1 MVKHSV
7 RTVRKICVNAIVVGA
22 SVAAASNATAQE
34 RAPVSTPLKVQ
45 VVLSR
50 YDGDKKLAS
59 MPYTM
64 LVNAGDRDNRVTLRM
79 GVALP
84 IATGAKDGPAVSFH
98 DVGTNMDC
106 TATLAEGGRYR
117 INLAVNHTS
126 VYESEQSHLQ
136 AAVPRP
142 GASAQLIR
150 SFTSSFFLNLK
161 DGETGQSIA
170 ATDPVTGEVMK
181 IDVTVAVVKS

>member
-1 MVKHSV
+1 MK
-7 RTVRKICVNAIVVGA
+7 RTFWIWV
-22 SVAAASNATAQE
+22 SAAVLIATTSARAQE
-34 RAPVSTPLKVQ
+34 KSSVPAVSLKVQ

-50 YDGDKKLAS
+50 YEGERKLAS

-84 IATGAKDGPAVSFH
+84 VTTTGKDGPIVSVY

-106 TATLAEGGRYR
+106 TATVGDAGRFK

-126 VYESEQSHLQ
+126 VLESDQKQLQ
-136 AAVPRP
+136 AAIPRP

-150 SFTSSFFLNLK
+150 SFTSSFSLNLK

-181 IDVTVAVVKS
+181 IDVTVHVVR

>member
-1 MVKHSV
+1 MT
-7 RTVRKICVNAIVVGA
+7 RNLGTIALLCTL
-22 SVAAASNATAQE
+22 AAASIRAQDKP
-34 RAPVSTPLKVQ
+34 APPATPLKVQ

-50 YDGDKKLAS
+50 FDGERKLAS
-59 MPYTM
+59 MPYTL
-64 LVNAGDRDNRVTLRM
+64 LVNAGERDNRVTLRM

-84 IATGAKDGPAVSFH
+84 VGNSGKDGAAVSVY

-106 TATLAEGGRYR
+106 TATPGDGGRFR

-126 VYESEQSHLQ
+126 VYESGQQHLQ

-150 SFTSSFFLNLK
+150 SFTSSFSVNLK
-161 DGETGQSIA
+161 DGETGQTIA

-181 IDVTVAVVKS
+181 IDVTVHVMKP